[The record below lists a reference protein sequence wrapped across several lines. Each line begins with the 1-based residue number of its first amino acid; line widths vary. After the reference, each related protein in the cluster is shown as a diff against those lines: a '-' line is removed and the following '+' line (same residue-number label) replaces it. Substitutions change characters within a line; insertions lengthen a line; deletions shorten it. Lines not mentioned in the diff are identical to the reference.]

1 MIYSIFMINKKNMEK
16 KMVKVKWKK
25 NSIYSFHTKN
35 LREWIADNNAFP
47 LSKKIELP
55 LDNDSAKL
63 IFDRINSQ
71 LEDGAYPVTRK
82 WLEQIKAQLEAMGF
96 KDHWKGYKYA

>member
-1 MIYSIFMINKKNMEK
+1 MIYSIFMTTKNMEK
-16 KMVKVKWKK
+16 KMKLP
-25 NSIYSFHTKN
+25 NE

-71 LEDGAYPVTRK
+71 LEDGAYPKHRA
-82 WLEQIKAQLEAMGF
+82 WLNKVKQDLETMGF

>member
-1 MIYSIFMINKKNMEK
+1 MINKKNMEK

-35 LREWIADNNAFP
+35 LREWIADHNAFP

-55 LDNDSAKL
+55 IDKDSAKL
-63 IFDRINSQ
+63 IYDQINST
-71 LEDGAYPVTRK
+71 LEDGAYPKHRA
-82 WLEQIKAQLEAMGF
+82 WLNKVKQDLETMGF